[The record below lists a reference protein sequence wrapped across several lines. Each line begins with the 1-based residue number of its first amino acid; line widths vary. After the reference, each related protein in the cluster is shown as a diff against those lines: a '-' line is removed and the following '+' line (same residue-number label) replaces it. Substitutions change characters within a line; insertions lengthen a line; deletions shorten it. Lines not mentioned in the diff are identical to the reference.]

1 MASRDLKRPR
11 THIDASAI
19 PEARA
24 TAAAS
29 TPLAECGDDALV
41 AELKRRNISLEP
53 VSDALVGASYDAGAK
68 LGEGACAAVFAA
80 KRHGSHKHREAL
92 ALKVTGDDDALA
104 RLSRV
109 SRSLSL
115 SLALPRGYEHPPR
128 RSHLSRPPPFSLSLS
143 LSR

>member
-24 TAAAS
+24 VAAAG

-80 KRHGSHKHREAL
+80 RRHGSHRQREAL
-92 ALKVTGDDDALA
+92 ALKVL
-104 RLSRV
+104 
-109 SRSLSL
+109 
-115 SLALPRGYEHPPR
+115 R
-128 RSHLSRPPPFSLSLS
+128 R
-143 LSR
+143 